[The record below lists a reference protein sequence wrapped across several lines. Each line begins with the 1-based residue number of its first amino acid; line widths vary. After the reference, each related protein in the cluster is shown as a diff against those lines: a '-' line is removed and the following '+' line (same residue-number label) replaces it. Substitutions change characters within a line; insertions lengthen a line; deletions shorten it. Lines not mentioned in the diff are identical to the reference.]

1 MDARA
6 KPTANR
12 TTFMVDLTRINHL
25 NLGNRHDQ
33 LAAPFGCI
41 AQLGGDFLPQVPWQD
56 QEIVGSR
63 LIDG

>member
-1 MDARA
+1 MIG
-6 KPTANR
+6 
-12 TTFMVDLTRINHL
+12 LTRVNHV